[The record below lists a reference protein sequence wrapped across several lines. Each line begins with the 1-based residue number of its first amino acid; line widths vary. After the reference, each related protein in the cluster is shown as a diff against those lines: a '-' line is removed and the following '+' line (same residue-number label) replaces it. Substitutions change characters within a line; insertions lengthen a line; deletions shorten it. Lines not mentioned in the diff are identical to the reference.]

1 LYKISESKV
10 DASEMLLTM
19 EKAKGG
25 RGQLSGG
32 RMERPP
38 DTGISLR
45 DLGITKDQSTQAERP
60 AITMSTKDRVRR
72 WRRRQQRGLIQLT
85 IEIDEIR
92 LVEKLLDVGLVDETS
107 ALDRPAVATGA
118 QTLLDQAIP
127 R

>member
-45 DLGITKDQSTQAERP
+45 DLGTPRISPPGLNAQQSR
-60 AITMSTKDRVRR
+60 
-72 WRRRQQRGLIQLT
+72 
-85 IEIDEIR
+85 
-92 LVEKLLDVGLVDETS
+92 
-107 ALDRPAVATGA
+107 
-118 QTLLDQAIP
+118 
-127 R
+127 